1 MIHLYACI
9 TKIEYIITKEPNQT
23 RMLMVFSLFWAQ
35 KSVIMKRNI
44 MNRKRALWQK
54 CETCVKAF
62 VKNIEFYMCVF

>member
-1 MIHLYACI
+1 MIHLYTCI

-44 MNRKRALWQK
+44 MNRKRALWHN
-54 CETCVKAF
+54 VKR
-62 VKNIEFYMCVF
+62 V